1 MQEIVIGLRMFSH
14 ADNKSLQVV
23 PVQEA
28 LSIALRF
35 LSHEWKNQVEIVS
48 RLAEDQTIW
57 GNKNGLIHLLGNL
70 LQNSLDALREK
81 TFVDGVPTIWIEG
94 EIRDGMSVLIIRDN
108 GQGIS
113 PEDMG
118 KIFDPFFTTKDVGK
132 GMGLGLSICYT
143 IVQGFDGKI
152 HVRSEPGKFCE
163 FTLEFKAEAPSE
175 SDTRE
180 LEASHAI

>member
-1 MQEIVIGLRMFSH
+1 M
-14 ADNKSLQVV
+14 
-23 PVQEA
+23 PVQDA
-28 LSIALRF
+28 LVSPCDF
-35 LSHEWKNQVEIVS
+35 LSHEWKDQVEIVS
-48 RLAEDQTIW
+48 HLAEDQTIW
-57 GNKNGLIHLLGNL
+57 GNKNNLIHLLGNL

-81 TFVDGVPTIWIEG
+81 TFVEGRPTIWIEG

-108 GQGIS
+108 GQGIA

-163 FTLEFKAEAPSE
+163 FTLEFQGRS
-175 SDTRE
+175 
-180 LEASHAI
+180 AIRI